1 MSVLRTC
8 ICSCLH
14 SVSRW
19 SNKARC
25 SHFFLSA
32 MARSHEW
39 KQLQLKYKYLIC
51 KQCREIIS
59 LSFPPITIGF
69 RKLTNIQVWWSKT
82 LSSSHNAP
90 HSGHWKV
97 LKIYF
102 RRRFEKILNK
112 KKTFQNVN
120 ENEYAANLREQC
132 WFCSDISC
140 KHSEDTPEVAFAY
153 HGLFDFR
160 ASESRQRI
168 KHL

>member
-14 SVSRW
+14 SVSLW
-19 SNKARC
+19 SNNARC

-51 KQCREIIS
+51 KQCREISS
-59 LSFPPITIGF
+59 LSFPPVTSGF
-69 RKLTNIQVWWSKT
+69 RKWTNIQVWWSKT

-102 RRRFEKILNK
+102 RRHFEKILTK
-112 KKTFQNVN
+112 KKPSRTWMKMNMQQIW
-120 ENEYAANLREQC
+120 ENTADFVVR
-132 WFCSDISC
+132 FCVS
-140 KHSEDTPEVAFAY
+140 TA
-153 HGLFDFR
+153 
-160 ASESRQRI
+160 RI
-168 KHL
+168 PGSGFCLSWSLWL